1 MKRTL
6 YVSAAVSV
14 ALVAGGPVAAAAA
27 VSADAARTVPA
38 ATAARADVDAQ
49 GAAAAAL
56 KHYPGYVES
65 LDQDGSVWHVNVI
78 GKDGKGHAELEVNAA
93 SGAVT
98 QRNQDHDEDSGEYK
112 ALIAAKV
119 TADQAMK
126 AALAAH
132 PGQVRSLDWDDDD
145 DNGRAP
151 YWHVEIKATDGTT
164 ANVDVNATTAQVT
177 PSHSDSNDND
187 ENGNGNDNDGSDGS

>member
-27 VSADAARTVPA
+27 ASADAARTVPA

-98 QRNQDHDEDSGEYK
+98 QRNQDHDQDSGEYK

-119 TADQAMK
+119 TAAQAMK

-145 DNGRAP
+145 NGRTP

-177 PSHSDSNDND
+177 PSHSDSGDND
-187 ENGNGNDNDGSDGS
+187 ENDNGNDGSDSS